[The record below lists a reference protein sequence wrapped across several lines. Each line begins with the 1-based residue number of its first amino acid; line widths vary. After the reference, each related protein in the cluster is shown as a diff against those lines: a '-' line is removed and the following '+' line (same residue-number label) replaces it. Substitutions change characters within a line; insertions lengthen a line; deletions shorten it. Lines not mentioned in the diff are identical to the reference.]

1 MKICLVTAFP
11 PSRGGLSEY
20 GFHIARELQQTPF
33 LSLLVLAD
41 ELPSAQ
47 PELDGFSVL
56 RCWSFDD
63 FRSPGRLLN
72 AIRQFEPD
80 VVWFNLLFTTFGRN
94 PLAAFSGLATPVL
107 TRLCGYYTHVTLHH
121 LMDTVDLNDAGVR
134 LPRLYRAAGA
144 IATKMLLLS
153 NSVTVLMPT
162 YREILRQQYGPA
174 NVRVR
179 AHGILSS
186 HAEFPDFSVRGNP
199 VHRIL
204 AFGKWGTYKRLELM
218 LEAFDL
224 VVKQVPNAK
233 LVVAGGDHPRTPG
246 YVTSLARRFENNS
259 RIEFTGYVP
268 EQAIPDLFRTA
279 SVAVMPYSSSTGAS
293 GVAHL
298 ACAYGVPIISADIP
312 DFRRMADDEGL
323 AIDFYQPGNI
333 ENLADHLI
341 ALLGSP
347 ERQQDMAKQ
356 NFCAGLRMTMPTVI
370 HQYIHH
376 FGMEQRTKA
385 LKSMM
390 RLRKLSRWLP
400 SNYLAAWAMSRN
412 RFHWSD
418 RPASTYVPFNGNG
431 NGAHLEDRRTQ
442 LRPLGAEENMPDLQ
456 APPLTEASEANRNG
470 TSDDGGSI

>member
-1 MKICLVTAFP
+1 M
-11 PSRGGLSEY
+11 
-20 GFHIARELQQTPF
+20 
-33 LSLLVLAD
+33 
-41 ELPSAQ
+41 
-47 PELDGFSVL
+47 
-56 RCWSFDD
+56 
-63 FRSPGRLLN
+63 LLN

-107 TRLCGYYTHVTLHH
+107 TRLRGYYTHVTLHH
-121 LMDTVDLNDAGVR
+121 LMDTVDLKDAGVR
-134 LPRLYRAAGA
+134 HPRLYRAAGA
-144 IATKMLLLS
+144 IATKMLLMS

-162 YREILRQQYGPA
+162 YREILRRQYRAA
-174 NVRVR
+174 NVRAR

-224 VVKQVPNAK
+224 VVKQVPNVK

-268 EQAIPDLFRTA
+268 EQAIPDLFRMA
-279 SVAVMPYSSSTGAS
+279 SVAVMPYSSSAGAS

-298 ACAYGVPIISADIP
+298 ACAYGVPIVSADIA

-323 AIDFYQPGNI
+323 AIDFYQSGNVHD
-333 ENLADHLI
+333 LADHLI

-347 ERQQDMAKQ
+347 ERQKEMAKQ
-356 NFCAGLRMTMPTVI
+356 NFSAGLRMTMPGVI
-370 HQYIHH
+370 HQYVHH

-390 RLRKLSRWLP
+390 RLRKLSPATAFTGPIVPLLLTCRSMAMETARIRRTATP
-400 SNYLAAWAMSRN
+400 SFDRSVRRSACRTSRRRLLLEKQAKPTEAPRAMMALL
-412 RFHWSD
+412 SD
-418 RPASTYVPFNGNG
+418 RFLDLHSSTPRAIGNRARYVV
-431 NGAHLEDRRTQ
+431 A
-442 LRPLGAEENMPDLQ
+442 
-456 APPLTEASEANRNG
+456 
-470 TSDDGGSI
+470 